1 MLEECDMRYP
11 DILPTRNTV
20 EIDVRFQ
27 WWLYIDSLVA
37 LAIEQDKIQK
47 RHGTMLHHV
56 RVWKSYAIIIGII
69 TSWDVWSSS
78 ILSMPSRTHNLVTA
92 NFFPP
97 LRWWR
102 TAFKASCTA
111 WSLEAMRQ
119 SCVLLGYLYVS
130 PKKTGFIHAW
140 FDSTSPPSKLNACMR
155 FVTTHMYLEWNRQA
169 QKRPYSALVDPIWGV
184 ADFELCPYG
193 LCLMKLSMLLALLPL
208 WVIENVVLWRA
219 TNIWPSI
226 TILDCYNR

>member
-20 EIDVRFQ
+20 EIDVTFQ

-37 LAIEQDKIQK
+37 LSIEQDKIQK

-92 NFFPP
+92 NFFP
-97 LRWWR
+97 RS
-102 TAFKASCTA
+102 AGG
-111 WSLEAMRQ
+111 E
-119 SCVLLGYLYVS
+119 LLLKPPVQLDLWKQCANHVCFLVIFTFR
-130 PKKTGFIHAW
+130 PKKTASF
-140 FDSTSPPSKLNACMR
+140 M
-155 FVTTHMYLEWNRQA
+155 V
-169 QKRPYSALVDPIWGV
+169 
-184 ADFELCPYG
+184 G
-193 LCLMKLSMLLALLPL
+193 LIQLLPL
-208 WVIENVVLWRA
+208 PSSTHAWDLWRL
-219 TNIWPSI
+219 TC
-226 TILDCYNR
+226 ILSGIDTHKNDRTQHW

>member
-1 MLEECDMRYP
+1 MFSGAEVTDVLNRTWWKSAIW
-11 DILPTRNTV
+11 DILPARNTV

-130 PKKTGFIHAW
+130 PRKQVSFMVGLIQLLPHPSSTHAW
-140 FDSTSPPSKLNACMR
+140 DLSHVSWVESKGTK
-155 FVTTHMYLEWNRQA
+155 TTVLSIGRSNM
-169 QKRPYSALVDPIWGV
+169 GV
-184 ADFELCPYG
+184 HT
-193 LCLMKLSMLLALLPL
+193 LSYAL

-219 TNIWPSI
+219 TNMWPSI
-226 TILDCYNR
+226 TILHCYNR